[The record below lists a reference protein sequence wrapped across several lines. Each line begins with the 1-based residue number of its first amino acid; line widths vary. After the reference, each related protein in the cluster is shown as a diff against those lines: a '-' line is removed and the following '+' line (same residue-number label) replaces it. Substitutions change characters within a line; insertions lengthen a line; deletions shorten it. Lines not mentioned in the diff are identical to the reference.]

1 VWLGTPNRVQ
11 AYGAVGQSLHNDF
24 SGLSGVP
31 RLTNVATSSILKY
44 YRLIDTAAYAF
55 TCRIAFGIKYIAHN
69 HLLGSKIC
77 ANIVE

>member
-1 VWLGTPNRVQ
+1 MGALKWTLLLGLIPAVKYRVSLRRALRVAGHPNRVQ

-44 YRLIDTAAYAF
+44 
-55 TCRIAFGIKYIAHN
+55 
-69 HLLGSKIC
+69 
-77 ANIVE
+77 